1 MFSLYDDKSVFD
13 NKSHIMID
21 IKLTKKSIKDENYCF
36 TMYKQ
41 TKNRFCFKT
50 FLNFNILEKKI
61 KTDLTSI
68 SIKLRKQW
76 TGLYIHKTKNEVF
89 H

>member
-1 MFSLYDDKSVFD
+1 MKIIVYNVQT
-13 NKSHIMID
+13 NKQPFLFQD
-21 IKLTKKSIKDENYCF
+21 FFEFQYFGKKKV
-36 TMYKQ
+36 
-41 TKNRFCFKT
+41 
-50 FLNFNILEKKI
+50 

-76 TGLYIHKTKNEVF
+76 TGLYIHKTKNEVS